1 MILYKKIK
9 ASLPHLALYIQRH
22 KNTQEIK
29 GIIGITLLNKGCERL
44 GFESYAI
51 SSRSYKWFKQLAF
64 YPIYLLSTPKLNS
77 KGRKKNFS
85 HVFIYVKRMLVK
97 KILNYLNT
105 FLEASP

>member
-64 YPIYLLSTPKLNS
+64 YPIYLLSTPKLILKDEKKTSPMYLFMS
-77 KGRKKNFS
+77 KECLLKK
-85 HVFIYVKRMLVK
+85 Y
-97 KILNYLNT
+97 
-105 FLEASP
+105 